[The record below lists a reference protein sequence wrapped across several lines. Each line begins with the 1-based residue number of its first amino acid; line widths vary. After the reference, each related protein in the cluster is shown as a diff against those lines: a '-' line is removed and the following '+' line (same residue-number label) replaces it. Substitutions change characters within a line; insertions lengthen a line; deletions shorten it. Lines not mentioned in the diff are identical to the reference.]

1 MKKIQWKIIKRNII
15 AILIFFGLSIVYF
28 SPILE
33 GKKIYQSDKVNF
45 IGMSKEIK
53 DHRSDYDEEP
63 LWTNSMF
70 GGMPAYQISVVYSAN
85 LVKHIDKIFQGFL
98 PRPAG
103 LVFLYLLGFYILLMS
118 LKIDYRLALVGAIA
132 FAFSSYFF
140 IILEA
145 GHNTKAHAIGYMS
158 PLLASVLMTMRGKW
172 FTGGV
177 LTALFTSLILNANHL
192 QITYYL
198 IMLFLVLGTAK
209 LIEAIK
215 ENQFKYYLKSVLV
228 LLLAGVLGASTNITR
243 VLTTYEYGEESMRG
257 KSDLT
262 NDLDNKT
269 SGLDKDY
276 ATAWSYG
283 KAESFTLLIPNFYG
297 GSSQGELGTD
307 SETYNAIKQSPQSR
321 KIIKQL
327 PLYWGEQPFTSGPV
341 YAGAIVC
348 FLFVMGL
355 FMLKGY
361 MRWWVIITTILML
374 ALGWGKNFMPL
385 TEFFLEYFPGY
396 NKFRAVSTTLVIV
409 EFLLPLFGFIALNK
423 LLFNNNKNES
433 YKSIKWSLIITGGL
447 CLIFAL
453 LPSIFFDF
461 TGSSDEQLKNMGW
474 PIDALQSDRR
484 SLMISDAWR
493 SFIFVSLSALLL
505 YLYLKNTLKKQYVIL
520 IIGLLIIGD
529 MWTVNKRY
537 LDNDDFKSKRKVAE
551 PFSPSVADQQIL
563 ADKDPNF
570 RVFNSAVNTF
580 NDASTS
586 YYHKSIGGYHGAK
599 LKRYQELI
607 DAHISKGNMSV
618 LNMLN
623 TKYFI
628 VANQNQKIA
637 QRNIGALGNAWF
649 VKEVQLVTSAD
660 EELAALSNINTQNK
674 AVVNTCYSDMISQ
687 FDMDSLASIILTDYK
702 ANHLTYTANCSQ
714 EQLAIFS
721 EIFYD
726 KGWNAYLNGNLVPH
740 FRANYLLRAMM
751 IPSGSHKI
759 EFKFEPSSFDTGE
772 NISFASS
779 AILLILLLGVFY
791 NELKI

>member
-118 LKIDYRLALVGAIA
+118 LKIDYRLAIVGAIA

-172 FTGGV
+172 FTGGI

-198 IMLFLVLGTAK
+198 IILFLVLGTVK

-409 EFLLPLFGFIALNK
+409 EFLLPFFGFIALNK
-423 LLFNNNKNES
+423 LLFDNNNNES

-484 SLMISDAWR
+484 SLMTSDAWR

-505 YLYLKNTLKKQYVIL
+505 YLYLKNTIKKQYVIL

-607 DAHISKGNMSV
+607 DAHISQGNMSV

-628 VANQNQKIA
+628 VSNQNQKIA
-637 QRNIGALGNAWF
+637 QRNTGALGNAWF
-649 VKEVQLVTSAD
+649 VKEVQFVTSAD

-674 AVVNTCYSDMISQ
+674 AVINTHYSKMISQ

-702 ANHLTYTANCSQ
+702 ANHLTYTANCSR